1 VDYAFAPGGTPYDR
15 LARQLFRN
23 RPNTRLLYSRSLMT
37 VAGFLHY
44 LDTTSGITLPAGDL
58 FIISHGNDHARMV
71 IPLDPT
77 QFLPDHTEPTT
88 YETAEAAVT
97 SGSVNIPNDVNH
109 DSTGTL
115 TSMSLNIRGCRI
127 GAAEPFV
134 DKLKE
139 AFGDESPVT
148 APKHFHWV
156 YTFGGLGMFEW
167 LKYSFKIVSKDP
179 LANKAAVAAALDA
192 EGFPYRDN
200 TTVPTALWT
209 DWVPKNISLGQRDT
223 KKVYLDLGR
232 TLGKQ
237 TRLRDWIGFRHDTP
251 LFTQPISGLTALPP
265 KGDQID
271 TLRQKLKDDANNQGS
286 VWASSHP
293 LPMYERFDHSSIDD
307 FVDNMNWSFSWDA
320 KHSLMVCV
328 GYQHQYTV
336 LVPITDPPDLTTGQL
351 IYNFY
356 PPASSSLTAVDE
368 LLTSDDTMF
377 YTA

>member
-1 VDYAFAPGGTPYDR
+1 MDYAFAPGGTRYDK
-15 LARQLFRN
+15 LARQLFSN
-23 RPNTRLLYSRSLMT
+23 RPNTKLLNNRSLMT

-44 LDTTSGITLPAGDL
+44 LDTAAGITLPPDDL
-58 FIISHGNDHARMV
+58 FVVSHGNDRAWMK

-77 QFLPDHTEPTT
+77 QLHHDHTDPTT
-88 YETAEAAVT
+88 YETAEAAVA

-115 TSMSLNIRGCRI
+115 TSMSVNIRGCRI

-148 APKHFHWV
+148 APEHFHWV
-156 YTFGGLGMFEW
+156 FSFSSLGMFEW
-167 LKYSFKIVSKDP
+167 LKYSFSVVSKSP
-179 LANKAAVAAALDA
+179 LAKKADVAAALDA
-192 EGFPYRDN
+192 EGFTYRDG
-200 TTVPTALWT
+200 TDVPTALWT
-209 DWVPKNISLGQRDT
+209 DWVPKKVSIGQRDT

-237 TRLRDWIGFRHDTP
+237 THLRDWIGFRHETP
-251 LFTQPISGLTALPP
+251 KFTYRISGLSALPA
-265 KGDQID
+265 KADQVD
-271 TLRQKLKDDANNQGS
+271 TLRQALNDDANNEGS

-307 FVDNMNWSFSWDA
+307 FVDNMNWQFTWDA
-320 KHSLMVCV
+320 KHSVMVCV

-336 LVPITDPPDLTTGQL
+336 IVPITDPPDLKAGKL

-356 PPASSSLTAVDE
+356 PPATSSLAAVEE